1 MKRDL
6 GRYFGTAAAG
16 LTVLEVGGHHGH
28 TTRVLS
34 GLFGRVVPSCRGCC
48 PARIYRLGEEYVPQ
62 ESIYRRRK
70 SVSTCIFMEI
80 SLDADVDELKV
91 RVRARP

>member
-6 GRYFGTAAAG
+6 GRYFGTAAQS

-34 GLFGRVVPSCRGCC
+34 GLFGRVVTSVLGVLHLGANVPKGLHQLNCADCNASSRGQF
-48 PARIYRLGEEYVPQ
+48 G
-62 ESIYRRRK
+62 
-70 SVSTCIFMEI
+70 
-80 SLDADVDELKV
+80 
-91 RVRARP
+91 